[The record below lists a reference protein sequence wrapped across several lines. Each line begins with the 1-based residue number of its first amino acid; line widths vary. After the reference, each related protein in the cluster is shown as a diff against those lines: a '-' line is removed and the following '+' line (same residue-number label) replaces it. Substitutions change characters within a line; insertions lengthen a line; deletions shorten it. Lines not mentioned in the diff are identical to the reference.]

1 VIPIRD
7 HRPSGTFPV
16 VTVGLI
22 AVNVVVFL
30 YEQLLMASGQ
40 LDPFLQRWAFIPAQL
55 LSNPGGEFITVFT
68 AMFLHGGWLHLIGN
82 MLYLWIFGDNVEDT
96 LGPVLYLI
104 FYFGSGVFA
113 TFAQA
118 LAGPASTVPNLGAS
132 GAIAGVLGG
141 YLALFPNA
149 RVDVILTLGWIWR
162 RATVSA
168 LLVLGV
174 WIGIQL
180 LRGIFSL
187 GQISGAAGGVA
198 YFAHIGGFAAGL
210 IAMYLYRGLRGV
222 GVSRG

>member
-1 VIPIRD
+1 MIPLRD
-7 HRPSGTFPV
+7 HNPSGSFPV

-22 AVNVVVFL
+22 AVNTIVFL
-30 YEQLLMASGQ
+30 YEQLLVASGQ

-55 LSNPGGEFITVFT
+55 LSNPAGEFITVFT

-96 LGPVLYLI
+96 LGPVLYLV

-118 LAGPASTVPNLGAS
+118 LAGPSSTVPNLGAS

-141 YLALFPNA
+141 YLALFPRA
-149 RVDVILTLGWIWR
+149 RVDAILTLGWFWR
-162 RATVSA
+162 RTTVSA
-168 LLVLGV
+168 ALLLGA
-174 WIGIQL
+174 WIAFQFIL
-180 LRGIFSL
+180 GIFSI

-198 YFAHIGGFAAGL
+198 YFAHIGGFVAGL
-210 IAMYLYRGLRGV
+210 IVMYLYKGLRGM
-222 GVSRG
+222 GVSRS